1 MAGFRNVA
9 ELVDAELDGR
19 GRYAS
24 FRKLPT
30 QNTTVGTWYDLSY
43 APGTPV
49 PNYYAATPLTSVALR
64 RSTDIGLDHGQN
76 VAPSS
81 KHLRRLTISTTNAAT
96 VPAIVMLLDYLLFY
110 AFIDE
115 GTVDVQSMVNTIGL
129 PRYADGGGVQIM
141 AVSVG
146 SRSSNQTFQVTYTN
160 SAGVAGRL
168 SQIVSTTTN
177 AANGSIVT
185 SERAGLNFYSPFIPL
200 AAGDEGVRS
209 VESVQMISGTDVGLF
224 TLVLVKPLAD
234 AQIRGVDAPVEIDY
248 LLDTNSAPII
258 VDDAYLNLL
267 IQSGTGSLAAA
278 QIFGDIYTTWSV

>member
-1 MAGFRNVA
+1 MVGFRNMA

-19 GRYAS
+19 GRYAT
-24 FRKLPT
+24 FRKVPT

-43 APGTPV
+43 APGNPV

-76 VAPSS
+76 VAPAS

-96 VPAIVMLLDYLLFY
+96 VPATIMLIDYLLFY
-110 AFIDE
+110 AFVDE
-115 GTVDVQSMVNTIGL
+115 GSSDPQVMNNTVAL
-129 PRYADGGGVQIM
+129 PRYTDGVGVQIM

-146 SRSSNQTFQVTYTN
+146 SRSTNQTFRVTYTN
-160 SAGVAGRL
+160 SEGVSGRQ
-168 SQIVSTTTN
+168 SQVVSTTTN

-185 SERAGLNFYSPFIPL
+185 SDRTGPDFRSPFIPL
-200 AAGDEGVRS
+200 AAGDEGVQS
-209 VESVQMISGTDVGLF
+209 IESVQMISGTDVGLF

-234 AQIRGVDAPVEIDY
+234 AQIRGIDAPVEIDY
-248 LLDTNSAPII
+248 LLDTNTAPVI

-267 IQSGTGSLAAA
+267 IQAGTGSLAAA
-278 QIFGDIYTTWSV
+278 QIFGDIYTTWST